1 MRLLPQSL
9 LARSVLLISFIL
21 IASQV
26 AWIQFYRMSSAQS
39 QSAQA
44 ASTVV
49 RVLKTVSTAL
59 ESMPA
64 SSRRKFSERLPLQQ
78 NIRLFPATSLDVDE
92 LAVPSSP
99 MLAAVEQQIR
109 RSQADG
115 PKVLAMIEDSDG
127 SLWVK
132 IQIRQQAYWVVFAP
146 DSFTLPPASAWAGW
160 SLVSLGLAL
169 FGGLALMLRVN
180 RPLQALSDA
189 AADIAAGKTPAALP
203 EKGPSEIRTL
213 SRAFNQMSR
222 ALSRQESNRAVLLA
236 GVSHDLRTPLSR
248 LRLAIEMV
256 SGRISPAVREGME
269 HDIEDMDAIISQ
281 FLEFAREGAA
291 EAADAAG
298 DLNALV
304 RSLAERYGKRGN
316 DIRLSLDAL
325 PALSFKP
332 LAMQRLITNLVD
344 NALRH
349 GNGDVEIATHEE
361 NGTVVLCVLD
371 RGPGIPT
378 DAVEKVLQPFT
389 RLNDARTDISGA
401 GLGLA
406 IVDRVARLH
415 GGTVKLLP
423 REGGGLCAR
432 VEIPTVPPPSRD
444 AIEEEARVL
453 HESGAGHRRTA

>member
-9 LARSVLLISFIL
+9 VARSVLLISIIL

-26 AWIQFYRMSSAQS
+26 AWIQFYRMSSARS

-44 ASTVV
+44 ASTIV
-49 RVLKTVSTAL
+49 RVLNTVSTAL

-99 MLAAVEQQIR
+99 MLAAVEEQIR
-109 RSQADG
+109 RGAGSAEG
-115 PKVLAMIEDSDG
+115 PRVLALIEDSDR

-132 IQIRQQAYWVVFAP
+132 IQVRQQGYWVVFAP
-146 DSFTLPPASAWAGW
+146 DSFNLPPASAWAGW

-169 FGGLALMLRVN
+169 FGGLALMTRVN

-189 AADIAAGKTPAALP
+189 AADIAAGKTPATLP
-203 EKGPSEIRTL
+203 EKGPIEIRTL
-213 SRAFNQMSR
+213 SRAFNRMND
-222 ALSRQESNRAVLLA
+222 ALRRQEANRAVLLA
-236 GVSHDLRTPLSR
+236 GISHDLRTPLSR
-248 LRLAIEMV
+248 LRLAIEM
-256 SGRISPAVREGME
+256 SGARVSPAVREGME

-291 EAADAAG
+291 EAADPAG
-298 DLNALV
+298 DLNAIV
-304 RSLAERYGKRGN
+304 RQLAERYTRRN
-316 DIRLSLDAL
+316 QAVRLDLAEL
-325 PALSFKP
+325 PPLRLKP
-332 LAMQRLITNLVD
+332 LAMQRLVTNLID
-344 NALRH
+344 NALRYGSIEVDIETRRH
-349 GNGDVEIATHEE
+349 GDRVT
-361 NGTVVLCVLD
+361 LSVLD
-371 RGPGIPT
+371 RGPGIPAE
-378 DAVEKVLQPFT
+378 AVDKVLQPFT

-415 GGTVKLLP
+415 GGTVRLLP
-423 REGGGLCAR
+423 REGGGLRAS
-432 VEIPTVPPPSRD
+432 VELPIDGDPPAHGPL
-444 AIEEEARVL
+444 AA
-453 HESGAGHRRTA
+453 AA